1 MTAIVDTREQFKQ
14 EIQAKLTKLN
24 VPTVIT
30 KLDSYA
36 DYLLLSDNEETETVI
51 CVQRKQIGEYISQ
64 MDEVK
69 YRIEELQEN
78 PTLLIEGTFQI
89 SVDGAIMVNRGKLL
103 YEVGKVKS
111 YFNSLNSLRMKGVT
125 IVRTQSLEETIWWLY
140 STHSYIQKHHYPKPT
155 RKYNQLEEL
164 VGALTG
170 IRGIGEKKAL
180 QIVAAYTA
188 STQKKE
194 KPSDDGITPIDEEKF
209 NSGDVVK
216 SDNDFEE
223 KEAWEDELNE
233 EMKEIEK
240 ELEDLE

>member
-1 MTAIVDTREQFKQ
+1 MILIDTREQFKQ
-14 EIQAKLTKLN
+14 EIQSKLTKLN

-30 KLDSYA
+30 KLNNYT
-36 DYLLLSDNEETETVI
+36 DYLLTSDNEEVENVI

-64 MDEVK
+64 MDEVRA
-69 YRIEELQEN
+69 RIMELIDN
-78 PTLLIEGTFQI
+78 PFLIIEGKFQI

-111 YFNSLNSLRMKGVT
+111 YFNSINSLRMKGITV
-125 IVRTQSLEETIWWLY
+125 VETQSLEHSIWWLY
-140 STHSYIQKHHYPKPT
+140 SIHSYIQKHHYPKPS

-164 VGALTG
+164 VGALMG

-194 KPSDDGITPIDEEKF
+194 KPLDDGITPIDEENY

-216 SDNDFEE
+216 SGNDFEE
-223 KEAWEDELNE
+223 KEAWEDELDE
-233 EMKEIEK
+233 EMKEFEEEIEN
-240 ELEDLE
+240 E